1 MYRDSFLILYS
12 PIILKKEKINSFLI
26 SVSIAV
32 ICFLTY
38 ASVYAFR
45 KPFTIGLYLGEPKI
59 FGVDYKNILVIA
71 QVLGYTLSK
80 FYGIKFIAEL
90 NKAGRGWSILILI
103 FLSFIPLLLFPLFS
117 SPWNIVFLFLNG
129 LPLGVLWGLIFSF
142 VEGRKTSDFIGA
154 TMAVSFIVSSGFVKT
169 VAKWIQLTY
178 QVQENWIPFYTGLV
192 FLVPVTILVY
202 LLEKIPD
209 PSPEEAAEKSIRV
222 PMDKNERKHFFNMFS
237 FGLVS
242 FIFIY
247 ILLTLFRDIRDNFA
261 ADIWLELGYGNSAGI
276 FTSTE
281 LPIAVSVL
289 VLIASMIYINNNKL
303 AFQISQLIILAGFIL
318 CGLSTFL
325 FMQQLISGYV
335 WIVLV
340 GLGLYMGYI
349 PFNCI
354 LFDRMIASFKIK
366 GNVGYFMYLVDSFGY
381 LATVFVIIAKGSMGI
396 SISWTYFYSHGV
408 LALSILGSLI
418 SITTLLYFNKKYKTY
433 NYEQ

>member
-1 MYRDSFLILYS
+1 M
-12 PIILKKEKINSFLI
+12 KKEKINSFLI
-26 SVSIAV
+26 SVYIAV

-38 ASVYAFR
+38 ACVYAFR
-45 KPFTIGLYLGEPKI
+45 KPFTIGLYVDEPKI

-71 QVLGYTLSK
+71 QVLGYTISK

-90 NKAGRGWSILILI
+90 NKVGRGWSILILI
-103 FLSFIPLLLFPLFS
+103 VLSFIPLLLFPLFK
-117 SPWNIVFLFLNG
+117 SPWNIIFLFLNG

-154 TMAVSFIVSSGFVKT
+154 SMAVSFIVSSGFVKT
-169 VAKWIQLTY
+169 VGKWMQLSY
-178 QVQENWIPFYTGLV
+178 RLQEKWIPFYTGLL
-192 FLVPVTILVY
+192 FLVPVIVLVY
-202 LLEKIPD
+202 LLEKIPH
-209 PSPEEAAEKSIRV
+209 PTLIETEEKSLRV
-222 PMDKNERKHFFNMFS
+222 PMNSSERKHFFKLFS

-261 ADIWLELGYGNSAGI
+261 ADIWLELGYGNSAAI
-276 FTSTE
+276 FTTTE
-281 LPIAVSVL
+281 IPIAFVVL
-289 VLIASMIYINNNKL
+289 LLIASMIYINNNKL
-303 AFQISQLIILAGFIL
+303 AFQISQIIILAGFIL
-318 CGLSTFL
+318 CGVSTLL
-325 FMQQLISGYV
+325 FMQHILSGYV

-381 LATVFVIIAKGSMGI
+381 LASVLVIILKGSMEI
-396 SISWTYFYSHGV
+396 SISWTYFYSNGV
-408 LALSILGSLI
+408 LILSIIGTLV
-418 SITTLLYFNKKYKTY
+418 SITTLLYFNKKHKTY
-433 NYEQ
+433 LYE

>member
-1 MYRDSFLILYS
+1 M
-12 PIILKKEKINSFLI
+12 KKEKINSFLI

-45 KPFTIGLYLGEPKI
+45 KPFTIGLYLDEPKI

-103 FLSFIPLLLFPLFS
+103 ILSFIPLLLFPLFS

-178 QVQENWIPFYTGLV
+178 HIQENWIPFYTGLV

-222 PMDKNERKHFFNMFS
+222 PMDKNERKRFFNMFS

-281 LPIAVSVL
+281 IPIAVSVL

>member
-1 MYRDSFLILYS
+1 
-12 PIILKKEKINSFLI
+12 LKKEKINSFLI

-45 KPFTIGLYLGEPKI
+45 KPFTIGLYLDEPKI

-71 QVLGYTLSK
+71 QVLGYTISK

-90 NKAGRGWSILILI
+90 NKVGRGWSILILI
-103 FLSFIPLLLFPLFS
+103 ILSFIPLLLFPLFK

-192 FLVPVTILVY
+192 FLIPVTILVY

-222 PMDKNERKHFFNMFS
+222 PMDKNERKRFFNMFS

-281 LPIAVSVL
+281 LPIAFSVL

-318 CGLSTFL
+318 CGVSTFL
-325 FMQQLISGYV
+325 FTQQIISGYV

-396 SISWTYFYSHGV
+396 SISWTYFYSNGV
-408 LALSILGSLI
+408 LALSIMGSLI
-418 SITTLLYFNKKYKTY
+418 SITTLLYFNKKYKIY
-433 NYEQ
+433 NYE

>member
-1 MYRDSFLILYS
+1 M
-12 PIILKKEKINSFLI
+12 I

-45 KPFTIGLYLGEPKI
+45 KPFTIGLYLDEPKI

-103 FLSFIPLLLFPLFS
+103 ILSFIPLLLFPLFS

-178 QVQENWIPFYTGLV
+178 HIQENWIPFYTGLV

-222 PMDKNERKHFFNMFS
+222 PMDKNERKRFFNMFS

-281 LPIAVSVL
+281 IPIAVSVL
-289 VLIASMIYINNNKL
+289 ILIASMIYINNNKL

-318 CGLSTFL
+318 CGISTFL

>member
-1 MYRDSFLILYS
+1 M
-12 PIILKKEKINSFLI
+12 KKEKINSFLI

-45 KPFTIGLYLGEPKI
+45 KPFTIGLYLDEPKI

-154 TMAVSFIVSSGFVKT
+154 AMAVSFIVSSGFVKT

-222 PMDKNERKHFFNMFS
+222 PMDKNERKRFFNMFS

-281 LPIAVSVL
+281 IPIAVSVL

-318 CGLSTFL
+318 CGISTFL

>member
-45 KPFTIGLYLGEPKI
+45 KPFTIGLYLDEPKI

-154 TMAVSFIVSSGFVKT
+154 AMAVSFIVSSGFVKT

-222 PMDKNERKHFFNMFS
+222 PMDKNERKRFFNMFS

-318 CGLSTFL
+318 CGISTFL

>member
-26 SVSIAV
+26 SVYIAV

-45 KPFTIGLYLGEPKI
+45 KPFTIGLYVDEPKI
-59 FGVDYKNILVIA
+59 FGVNYKNILVIA
-71 QVLGYTLSK
+71 QVLGYTISK

-90 NKAGRGWSILILI
+90 NKVRRGWSILILI
-103 FLSFIPLLLFPLFS
+103 ILSFIPLLLFPLFK

-178 QVQENWIPFYTGLV
+178 HVQENWIPFYTGLV
-192 FLVPVTILVY
+192 FLIPVIILVY
-202 LLEKIPD
+202 LLEKIPH
-209 PSPEEAAEKSIRV
+209 PTVLETEEKSLRV
-222 PMDKNERKHFFNMFS
+222 PMNSSERKHFFKLFS

-281 LPIAVSVL
+281 LPIAFSVL
-289 VLIASMIYINNNKL
+289 ILISSMIYINNNKL

-318 CGLSTFL
+318 CGISTFL
-325 FMQQLISGYV
+325 FMQQLITGYG

-381 LATVFVIIAKGSMGI
+381 LATVFVIILKGSMGI
-396 SISWTYFYSHGV
+396 SISWTYFYSNGV

-433 NYEQ
+433 NYE